1 MISNLYFYRLISK
14 LVLMKKFLILI
25 LFSSNFLFSTG
36 QQNNENLLRL
46 EKLVKSDT
54 LNDSTRLSYLTQ
66 LAKGNQRH
74 FLNKTISY
82 GLMADSLAAAKDL
95 KPEPSLFSIIYRAG
109 RLSNKIIQDYKY
121 LDLLISKTKSITDQ
135 LELAKTYSEIG
146 SLMFNIDR
154 YEQGMLYQNKAIE
167 LLEKNKLQNKY
178 AIPYFILARVYE
190 LSEDKEKEKYYRN
203 KFLKYADTSKDF
215 QYLAAAHFRLGDE
228 YRHLGKYKD
237 AEESYRQM
245 LKYSTKLKDS
255 GYMCTSLSRLAFNA
269 FTAEEFDQSL
279 KYYQKTL
286 RLAIPLRNTKLE
298 SNAYGN
304 MGNIFRE
311 RKEYDSAKYYYD
323 KSIDIS
329 KSIDYIYNLEWI
341 YRDYS
346 ELYANMGNFEKAY
359 EYMQMHSQYADSLET
374 QEYRLQLAR
383 EKSRIE
389 ELKRQQEM
397 EVLSM
402 KFRTNRFL
410 LWAVIIGLV
419 AIVMIFILVYRNY
432 KTKSRQKIA
441 DMNNQIST
449 LTQKN
454 LRQQMNPHFVF
465 NTLNSIQYYVF
476 QNDKIA
482 ANDYMSMFAKLM
494 RKILENSQH
503 TYIPI
508 KEEMDALELYLKLES
523 IRFKEKFTWK
533 INIDEEIDT
542 LTYKIPTM
550 LIQPYVENSITHG
563 LRYKEGKGKI
573 IVDLKLNSHN
583 IVCSIED
590 DGIGRKKAMNIKKIK
605 GETHNS
611 LGTTI
616 TESRLQLVNAV
627 YGNKMQVLYTDLK
640 NKNGDSSGTRVKI
653 NIPIIT

>member
-1 MISNLYFYRLISK
+1 
-14 LVLMKKFLILI
+14 MKKFVILVFFI
-25 LFSSNFLFSTG
+25 SNFLFSFG
-36 QQNNENLLRL
+36 QQNNEGLLKL
-46 EKLVKSDT
+46 EELVRSDT
-54 LNDSTRLSYLTQ
+54 IDDSTRLSYYTQ

-74 FLNKTISY
+74 FLSKTIKY
-82 GLMADSLAAAKDL
+82 GLMADSLAAAKDI
-95 KPEPSLFSIIYRAG
+95 KPEPGLFSAIYRAG
-109 RLSNKIIQDYKY
+109 RLSNKIIQDFKY
-121 LDLLISKTKSITDQ
+121 LDLLISKTKSITNQ

-154 YEQGMLYQNKAIE
+154 YEPGMQYQNNAIE
-167 LLEKNKLQNKY
+167 LLEENNLQNNY

-190 LSEDKEKEKYYRN
+190 LSEDKEKEKYYRD
-203 KFLKYADTSKDF
+203 KFLQYADTSKDF

-228 YRHLGKYKD
+228 YRHLEKHKD
-237 AEESYRQM
+237 AEESYLKM
-245 LKYSTKLKDS
+245 LKYSTKLEDS
-255 GYMCTSLSRLAFNA
+255 GYICTSLSRLAFNA
-269 FTAEEFDQSL
+269 FKAEEYEKSL
-279 KYYQKTL
+279 KYYKKTL
-286 RLAIPLRNTKLE
+286 KLAIPLHNSKLE

-311 RKEYDSAKYYYD
+311 RKVFDSAKYYYD

-341 YRDYS
+341 YKDYS
-346 ELYANMGNFEKAY
+346 ELYADMGNYEKAY
-359 EYMQMHSQYADSLET
+359 KYMQTHSQYADSLET

-383 EKSRIE
+383 EKTRIE

-419 AIVMIFILVYRNY
+419 AIIIIFILVYRNY

-523 IRFKEKFTWK
+523 IRFKEKFSWK

-563 LRYKEGKGKI
+563 LRYKDGKGRI
-573 IVDLKLNSHN
+573 TVDLKLNSHN
-583 IVCSIED
+583 IICSIED
-590 DGIGRKKAMNIKKIK
+590 DGIGREKAMNIKKIK
-605 GETHNS
+605 GEKHTS

-640 NKNGDSSGTRVKI
+640 GNKGEPTGTRVRI